1 MSVFS
6 ALEIS
11 ASALTAERLR
21 MDVVAAN
28 LANVDTTR
36 TVDGEVYYRRET
48 VFRPLEN
55 GGVKATAIVEDRTTP
70 TRLVYQP
77 EHPDANTEGM
87 VEYPNVILVNEMV
100 DLMAANR
107 AYQANIT
114 ALNATKEMMTRAIN
128 IGR

>member
-6 ALEIS
+6 TLGIS

-36 TVDGEVYYRRET
+36 TASGEVYYRKEV

-55 GGVKATAIVEDRTTP
+55 GGVKATAVFEDRTTP

-77 EHPDANTEGM
+77 EHPDADARGM
-87 VEYPNVILVNEMV
+87 VEYPNVVLVNEMV

-114 ALNATKEMMTRAIN
+114 ALNATKEIMSRAIN